1 MRQWLCRII
10 CGNKGATNTV
20 AERANSDKKNSTVD
34 LEAKVRDI
42 RRRIAEQNRRLDR
55 YSTPRDI
62 HQSTKA
68 HTKKESMGTSLKET
82 SRNAEMN
89 ALKAK
94 LMGKRA

>member
-20 AERANSDKKNSTVD
+20 AERANSDRQNSTVD

-42 RRRIAEQNRRLDR
+42 RRRIAEQNRRLNR
-55 YSTPRDI
+55 HSTPRDI
-62 HQSTKA
+62 RQP
-68 HTKKESMGTSLKET
+68 KET
-82 SRNAEMN
+82 TVTQKDLGTTSEKTSRDAEMN

-94 LMGKRA
+94 LMGRRA

>member
-10 CGNKGATNTV
+10 CGNKGATDTV
-20 AERANSDKKNSTVD
+20 AERANSDRQNSTVD

-42 RRRIAEQNRRLDR
+42 RRRIAEQNRRLNR
-55 YSTPRDI
+55 NSTSRDI
-62 HQSTKA
+62 RQP
-68 HTKKESMGTSLKET
+68 KERSITQENLDTTSKT
-82 SRNAEMN
+82 ASRDTELN